1 MNDLRPIWAP
11 YIWYDPRNLYLEF
24 PSRPGQPAATLTFP
38 LTEGGLAKALKQ
50 IRSNPI
56 PADPRILGLSTVAS
70 KFIPKL
76 PQVTRAKAKDQFD
89 DSLRASARDVL
100 RRLKVG
106 G

>member
-1 MNDLRPIWAP
+1 MSDHPIWAP

-56 PADPRILGLSTVAS
+56 PADPRILGLAQVAD
-70 KFIPKL
+70 KVLPLRPK
-76 PQVTRAKAKDQFD
+76 VTKVRGKDQFD
-89 DSLRASARDVL
+89 EGLRAATRDVL